1 MSRHVS
7 IQILLRHAV
16 ESLTSGADD
25 DHCVARPLAND
36 EATTGGGS
44 KSLFPLW
51 HIKMGEARQM
61 ACPDPSKALARSSLQ
76 RAGESLLAN
85 VAPRMDLACLNQ
97 L

>member
-61 ACPDPSKALARSSLQ
+61 APRPKQSIGPIFFA
-76 RAGESLLAN
+76 AGW
-85 VAPRMDLACLNQ
+85 
-97 L
+97 